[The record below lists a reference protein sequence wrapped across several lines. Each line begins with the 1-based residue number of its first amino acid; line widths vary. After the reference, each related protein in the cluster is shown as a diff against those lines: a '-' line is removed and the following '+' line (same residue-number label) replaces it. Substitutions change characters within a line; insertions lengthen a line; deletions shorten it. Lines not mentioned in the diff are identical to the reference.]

1 MKKALYQVLEEG
13 LGASKKNTA
22 GARQKAITNHAGS
35 VHRPSSLHIFIRAG
49 FLLPSCA
56 NMHFAFAFSKDPAS
70 SHAAC
75 VQAEVKFATT
85 AQY

>member
-13 LGASKKNTA
+13 LVASKKNTA
-22 GARQKAITNHAGS
+22 GACLKAITNRTGS
-35 VHRPSSLHIFIRAG
+35 VRCPSSPHIFIRAV

-56 NMHFAFAFSKDPAS
+56 NTHFAFAFSKNPAS

-75 VQAEVKFATT
+75 VRAGAMFATT